1 MHREPGN
8 EKPDRK
14 KAITPAEK
22 REAVGYLVDQEQL
35 SVRKACKIVAIPRS
49 TYEYKVIPKDDAP
62 VREALTALTDKHVD
76 IGFWQSYY
84 RLRNRGFMWNH
95 KRIYRVYIQMRLNIR
110 RRARK
115 RLPARIREALFIPE
129 GPNEVWSIDF
139 MSDALVDGRR
149 FRVLNVIDDFNRES
163 LAIEVDTSLPARRV
177 IRVLERIIARRGK
190 PTCIRTD
197 NGPEFISHL
206 LQEWCEAN
214 GIRLIYIQ
222 PGKPTQNAYI
232 ERKNGTMRRGLLN
245 AYLFYSLAEVRLMA
259 EEWQLDYNTERPHKS
274 LGYLSPVKYAEQYY
288 QSRAEALKLY
298 PQTAN
303 ENPSKIEESRLVD
316 KIFEKPENSN

>member
-1 MHREPGN
+1 
-8 EKPDRK
+8 
-14 KAITPAEK
+14 
-22 REAVGYLVDQEQL
+22 
-35 SVRKACKIVAIPRS
+35 
-49 TYEYKVIPKDDAP
+49 
-62 VREALTALTDKHVD
+62 
-76 IGFWQSYY
+76 
-84 RLRNRGFMWNH
+84 MWNH
-95 KRIYRVYIQMRLNIR
+95 KRIYRVYIEMRLNIR
-110 RRARK
+110 RRAKR

-129 GPNEVWSIDF
+129 GPNEVWSVDF
-139 MSDALVDGRR
+139 MSDALVDGRK
-149 FRVLNVIDDFNRES
+149 FRVLNIIDDFNRES
-163 LAIEVDTSLPARRV
+163 LAIEVDTSLPSRRV

-190 PTCIRTD
+190 PTCLRTD

-206 LQEWCEAN
+206 LQEWCEAG
-214 GIRLIYIQ
+214 GIRLVYIQ

-245 AYLFYSLAEVRLMA
+245 AYLFYSLGEVRLMA

-303 ENPSKIEESRLVD
+303 GNPLQIEGSRLVD
-316 KIFEKPENSN
+316 KILDKPENSK

>member
-1 MHREPGN
+1 
-8 EKPDRK
+8 
-14 KAITPAEK
+14 
-22 REAVGYLVDQEQL
+22 
-35 SVRKACKIVAIPRS
+35 
-49 TYEYKVIPKDDAP
+49 
-62 VREALTALTDKHVD
+62 
-76 IGFWQSYY
+76 
-84 RLRNRGFMWNH
+84 MWNH
-95 KRIYRVYIQMRLNIR
+95 KRLYRVYTEMRLNIR
-110 RRARK
+110 RRAKR

-139 MSDALVDGRR
+139 MSDALVDGRK

-163 LAIEVDTSLPARRV
+163 LAIEVDTSLPSRRV
-177 IRVLERIIARRGK
+177 IRVLEKIVARRGK

-206 LQEWCEAN
+206 LKEWCEAN

-222 PGKPTQNAYI
+222 PGKPTQNAFI

-245 AYLFYSLAEVRLMA
+245 AYLFYSLAEVRMMA

-288 QSRAEALKLY
+288 QSRSKELKLY

-303 ENPSKIEESRLVD
+303 ENLQKIEGSRLVD
-316 KIFEKPENSN
+316 KILEKPENSPEDKVAMVAGVTAGLDCSDLRTAVSVLLIETVVLYCCTGGKRSLTQRAVSPPTWPQMRLPVMFMIVSASARVYNIRK